1 MLQTIRGGRK
11 VANLKSKTLFFTT
24 SPRTPLKMIPEIQIL
39 YNNFEGKKW
48 NPNTQVEFIKKLVEG
63 NDFDGIGSEK
73 DMAFSARDRINRA
86 PKALGFVDLKPYVK
100 LTEAGKN
107 FISGKRTEE
116 VLLRQ
121 LLKFQLPSPYHK
133 EPEKL
138 KGIFCVKPYLEIFR
152 LIYEL
157 GTISFD
163 ELMIFGM
170 QLTHYNKFDSIVT
183 EIKAFRRMKSYVKSS
198 YKMLVG
204 KYLKEQVEKIYA
216 DDINNGNIKTRESKD
231 KSIDKFVATKSRN
244 LRDYADAC
252 FRYLRATGMVEI
264 SQRGHSI
271 SIMPEKRK
279 EIEFFLLMVD
289 RKPVYINDEDNY
301 KKYLFDVSIPEL
313 YSDNR
318 LRLIQQVKEVTGNSS
333 ELEGKTT
340 NELKDILEN
349 TIANKKK
356 QIITKQITELKEY
369 KNYADVMDIF
379 ADIRHNV
386 LYDAPL
392 MLEWNTW
399 RAMTMLDGGDIKANL
414 KLDDKGQPMSTA
426 AGNMA
431 DIVCDYGDFELAV
444 EVTMQS
450 GQKQYETEGEP
461 VSRHLAKLKK
471 DTGKEAYCLF
481 IAPKINES
489 CIAYFYALHAMN
501 IAFYGGKSVIV
512 PLELDVFINM
522 VEQSYKAGYVP
533 NPQQVKSIFEYSMEQ
548 AKIAVDENEW
558 YAKVKEKALNW
569 L

>member
-1 MLQTIRGGRK
+1 M
-11 VANLKSKTLFFTT
+11 AYLKSKTLFFTT
-24 SPRTPLKMIPEIQIL
+24 SPRTPLKMIPEIQVL

-48 NPNTQVEFIKKLVEG
+48 NTKTQVEFIKKLADG
-63 NDFDGIGSEK
+63 NDFDGKGSEK
-73 DMAFSARDRINRA
+73 DLAFSARDRINRA
-86 PKALGFVDLKPYVK
+86 PKALGFVDLKPHIN
-100 LTEAGKN
+100 LTEAGEN

-121 LLKFQLPSPYHK
+121 LLKFQLPSPYHR
-133 EPEKL
+133 EPEEFKE
-138 KGIFCVKPYLEIFR
+138 IFCVKPYLEIFR

-170 QLTHYNKFDSIVT
+170 QLTHYNKFDSIVA
-183 EIKAFRRMKSYVKSS
+183 EIKTFRRMKLYAKLS
-198 YKMLVG
+198 YKAFRG
-204 KYLKEQVEKIYA
+204 NYLKEQVEKIYA
-216 DDINNGNIKTRESKD
+216 DDINDGNTKTRESRD
-231 KSIDKFVATKSRN
+231 KSIDKFVTTKSRN

-279 EIEFFLLMVD
+279 EVEFLLSMVD
-289 RKPVYINDEDNY
+289 RKPIYIDDEANY
-301 KKYLFDVSIPEL
+301 KKYLFDGSLPEL

-318 LRLIQQVKEVTGNSS
+318 LRLIEQVQEVTGKSS
-333 ELEGKTT
+333 GLEEQTT

-349 TIANKKK
+349 AIANKKK
-356 QIITKQITELKEY
+356 KIISKQIKELKEY
-369 KNYADVMDIF
+369 KNYADVMDTF
-379 ADIRHNV
+379 DDIKNNV

-399 RAMTMLDGGDIKANL
+399 RAMTMLDGGEIKANL

-426 AGNMA
+426 AGNMS
-431 DIVCDYGDFELAV
+431 DIVCDYGDFGLAV

-471 DTGKEAYCLF
+471 ETGKDAYCLF

-489 CIAYFYALHAMN
+489 CIAYFYALHTMN

-533 NPQQVKSIFEYSMEQ
+533 NPQQVKSIFEYSLEQ
-548 AKIAVDENEW
+548 AKKSADENEW

-569 L
+569 LG

>member
-1 MLQTIRGGRK
+1 M
-11 VANLKSKTLFFTT
+11 AFLKSKTLFFTT
-24 SPRTPLKMIPEIQIL
+24 SPRTPLKMIPEIKVL
-39 YNNFEGKKW
+39 YEYFEGKEW
-48 NPNTQVEFIKKLVEG
+48 NPSTQVEFIKKLADG
-63 NDFDGIGSEK
+63 SDFDGKGSDK

-86 PKALGFVDLKPYVK
+86 PKALGFVDLKPQIK

-133 EPEKL
+133 EPEEFE
-138 KGIFCVKPYLEIFR
+138 GMFCVKPYLEIFR

-170 QLTHYNKFDSIVT
+170 QLTHYKKFDSIVA
-183 EIKAFRRMKSYVKSS
+183 EIKTFRRMKLYAKFS
-198 YKMLVG
+198 YKTFRG
-204 KYLKEQVEKIYA
+204 KYIKEQVEKIYE
-216 DDINNGNIKTRESKD
+216 DDINEGNTKTRESRD
-231 KSIDKFVATKSRN
+231 KSVDKFVTTKSRN

-279 EIEFFLLMVD
+279 EVEFFLSKVD
-289 RKPVYINDEDNY
+289 RRPVYVDDEDSY
-301 KKYLFDVSIPEL
+301 KKYLFDGSIPEL

-318 LRLIQQVKEVTGNSS
+318 LRLIEQVKNVTGRSVG
-333 ELEGKTT
+333 LEKESINT
-340 NELKDILEN
+340 LKNILEN
-349 TIANKKK
+349 AITSKKK
-356 QIITKQITELKEY
+356 EIISKQITELKEY
-369 KNYADVMDIF
+369 KNYADVMDTF
-379 ADIRHNV
+379 NDIKKNA
-386 LYDAPL
+386 LYDTPL

-426 AGNMA
+426 TGNMS
-431 DIVCDYGDFELAV
+431 DIICDYGDFGLAV

-450 GQKQYETEGEP
+450 GQKQYEMEGEP

-471 DTGKEAYCLF
+471 ETGKEAYCLF

-489 CIAYFYALHAMN
+489 CIAYFYALHTMN

-522 VEQSYKAGYVP
+522 VEQSYQAGYVP
-533 NPQQVKSIFEYSMEQ
+533 NPQQVRSIFEYSMEQ
-548 AKIAVDENEW
+548 AKISADENEW
-558 YAKVKEKALNW
+558 YEKIKEKALNW

>member
-1 MLQTIRGGRK
+1 M
-11 VANLKSKTLFFTT
+11 AYLKSKTLFFTT
-24 SPRTPLKMIPEIQIL
+24 SPRTPLKMIPEIQVL

-48 NPNTQVEFIKKLVEG
+48 NTKTQVEFIKKLAEG
-63 NDFDGIGSEK
+63 NDFDGKGSEK
-73 DMAFSARDRINRA
+73 DLAFSARDRINRA
-86 PKALGFVDLKPYVK
+86 PKALGFVDLKPHIN
-100 LTEAGKN
+100 LTEAGEN

-121 LLKFQLPSPYHK
+121 LLKFQLPSPYHR
-133 EPEKL
+133 EPEEFKE
-138 KGIFCVKPYLEIFR
+138 IFCVKPYLEIFR

-170 QLTHYNKFDSIVT
+170 QLTHYNKFDSIVA
-183 EIKAFRRMKSYVKSS
+183 EIKTFRRMKLYAKLSYKAFRRN
-198 YKMLVG
+198 
-204 KYLKEQVEKIYA
+204 YLKEQVEKIYA
-216 DDINNGNIKTRESKD
+216 DDINDGNTKTRESRD
-231 KSIDKFVATKSRN
+231 KSIDKFVTTKSRN

-279 EIEFFLLMVD
+279 EVEFFLSMVD
-289 RKPVYINDEDNY
+289 RKPIYIDDEKNY
-301 KKYLFDVSIPEL
+301 KKYLFDGSVPEL

-318 LRLIQQVKEVTGNSS
+318 FRLIEQVKEVTGKS
-333 ELEGKTT
+333 EALEEHTT

-349 TIANKKK
+349 AIANKKK
-356 QIITKQITELKEY
+356 QIISKQITELKEY
-369 KNYADVMDIF
+369 KNYADVMDTF
-379 ADIRHNV
+379 DDIKNNV

-426 AGNMA
+426 AGNMS
-431 DIVCDYGDFELAV
+431 DIVCDYGDFGLAV

-471 DTGKEAYCLF
+471 ETGKDAYCLF

-489 CIAYFYALHAMN
+489 CIAYFYALHTMN

-533 NPQQVKSIFEYSMEQ
+533 NPQQVKSIFEYSLEQ
-548 AKIAVDENEW
+548 AKKSADENEW
-558 YAKVKEKALNW
+558 YVKVKEKALNW

>member
-1 MLQTIRGGRK
+1 M
-11 VANLKSKTLFFTT
+11 AYLKSKTLFFTT
-24 SPRTPLKMIPEIQIL
+24 SPRTPLKMIPEIQVL
-39 YNNFEGKKW
+39 HNNFEGRKW
-48 NPNTQVEFIKKLVEG
+48 NTNTQIEFIKKLAEG
-63 NDFDGIGSEK
+63 SDFDGKGSEK

-86 PKALGFVDLKPYVK
+86 PKALGFVDLKPCIK
-100 LTEAGKN
+100 LTEAGEN

-133 EPEKL
+133 EPEEF

-163 ELMIFGM
+163 ELMIFGT
-170 QLTHYNKFDSIVT
+170 QLTHYNKFDSIVAD
-183 EIKAFRRMKSYVKSS
+183 IKTFRRMKLYAEMS
-198 YKMLVG
+198 YKTFRG
-204 KYLKEQVEKIYA
+204 KCLKEQVERIYA
-216 DDINNGNIKTRESKD
+216 YDINVGNTKTRESRD
-231 KSIDKFVATKSRN
+231 KSIDKFVTTKSRN

-279 EIEFFLLMVD
+279 EVEFFLSMVD
-289 RKPVYINDEDNY
+289 RKPIYIDDEANY
-301 KKYLFDVSIPEL
+301 KKYLFDGSLPEL

-318 LRLIQQVKEVTGNSS
+318 LRLIEQVQEVTGKSS
-333 ELEGKTT
+333 GLEEQTT

-349 TIANKKK
+349 AIANKKK
-356 QIITKQITELKEY
+356 KIISKQIKELKEY
-369 KNYADVMDIF
+369 KNYADVMDTF
-379 ADIRHNV
+379 DDIKNNV

-399 RAMTMLDGGDIKANL
+399 RAMTMLDGGEIKANL

-426 AGNMA
+426 AGNMS
-431 DIVCDYGDFELAV
+431 DIVCDYGDFGLAV
-444 EVTMQS
+444 EVTMQA

-471 DTGKEAYCLF
+471 ETGKDAYCLF

-489 CIAYFYALHAMN
+489 CIAYFYALHTMN

-533 NPQQVKSIFEYSMEQ
+533 NPQQVKSIFEYSLEQ
-548 AKIAVDENEW
+548 AKKSADENEW

>member
-1 MLQTIRGGRK
+1 M
-11 VANLKSKTLFFTT
+11 AYLKSKTLFFTT
-24 SPRTPLKMIPEIQIL
+24 SPRTPLKMIPEIQVL
-39 YNNFEGKKW
+39 YNNFEGEKW
-48 NPNTQVEFIKKLVEG
+48 NTNTQVEFIKKLADG
-63 NDFDGIGSEK
+63 NDFDGKGSEK

-86 PKALGFVDLKPYVK
+86 PKALGFVDLKPNIK
-100 LTEAGKN
+100 LTEAGEN

-133 EPEKL
+133 EPEEFN
-138 KGIFCVKPYLEIFR
+138 GIFCIKPYLEIFR

-170 QLTHYNKFDSIVT
+170 QLTHYNKFNSIVA
-183 EIKAFRRMKSYVKSS
+183 EIKNFRRMKLYTQSS
-198 YKMLVG
+198 YKTFRG

-216 DDINNGNIKTRESKD
+216 DDINEGNTKTRESRD
-231 KSIDKFVATKSRN
+231 NSRDKFVTTKSRN

-279 EIEFFLLMVD
+279 EVAFFLSMID
-289 RKPVYINDEDNY
+289 RNPIYIDDEDNY
-301 KKYLFDVSIPEL
+301 KKYLFDGSVPQL

-318 LRLIQQVKEVTGNSS
+318 LRLIEQVKEVTEKRDGLD
-333 ELEGKTT
+333 EYTT

-349 TIANKKK
+349 AIANKKK
-356 QIITKQITELKEY
+356 QIINKQITELKEY
-369 KNYADVMDIF
+369 KNYDDVMDTF
-379 ADIRHNV
+379 NDIKNNV

-426 AGNMA
+426 AGNMS
-431 DIVCDYGDFELAV
+431 DIVCDYDDFGLAV

-471 DTGKEAYCLF
+471 ETGKDAYCLF

-489 CIAYFYALHAMN
+489 CIAYFYALHTMN

-522 VEQSYKAGYVP
+522 VEQSYNAGYVP
-533 NPQQVKSIFEYSMEQ
+533 NPLQVKSIFEYSLEQ
-548 AKIAVDENEW
+548 AKNSVDEKEW

>member
-1 MLQTIRGGRK
+1 M
-11 VANLKSKTLFFTT
+11 AYLKSKTLFFTT
-24 SPRTPLKMIPEIQIL
+24 SPRTPLKMIPEIQVL

-48 NPNTQVEFIKKLVEG
+48 NTKTQVEFIKKLADG
-63 NDFDGIGSEK
+63 NDFDGKGSEK
-73 DMAFSARDRINRA
+73 DLAFSARDRINRA
-86 PKALGFVDLKPYVK
+86 PKALGFVDLKPHIN
-100 LTEAGKN
+100 LTEAGEN

-121 LLKFQLPSPYHK
+121 LLKFQLPSPYHR
-133 EPEKL
+133 EPEEFKE
-138 KGIFCVKPYLEIFR
+138 IFCVKPYLEIFR

-170 QLTHYNKFDSIVT
+170 QLTHYNKFDSIVAD
-183 EIKAFRRMKSYVKSS
+183 IKTFRRMKLYAEMS
-198 YKMLVG
+198 YKTFRG
-204 KYLKEQVEKIYA
+204 KCLKEQVERIYA
-216 DDINNGNIKTRESKD
+216 YDINVGNTKTRESRD
-231 KSIDKFVATKSRN
+231 KSIDKFVTTKSRN

-279 EIEFFLLMVD
+279 EVEFFLSMVD
-289 RKPVYINDEDNY
+289 RKPIYIDDEANY
-301 KKYLFDVSIPEL
+301 KKYLFDGSLPEL

-318 LRLIQQVKEVTGNSS
+318 LRLIEQVQEVTGKSS
-333 ELEGKTT
+333 GLEEQTT

-349 TIANKKK
+349 AIANKKK
-356 QIITKQITELKEY
+356 KIISKQIKELKEY
-369 KNYADVMDIF
+369 KNYADVMDTF
-379 ADIRHNV
+379 DDIKNNV

-399 RAMTMLDGGDIKANL
+399 RAMTMLDGGEIKANL

-426 AGNMA
+426 AGNMS
-431 DIVCDYGDFELAV
+431 DIVCDYGDFGLAV

-471 DTGKEAYCLF
+471 ETGKDAYCLF

-489 CIAYFYALHAMN
+489 CIAYFYALHTMN

-533 NPQQVKSIFEYSMEQ
+533 NPQQVKSIFEYSLEQ
-548 AKIAVDENEW
+548 AKKSADENEW

-569 L
+569 LG

>member
-1 MLQTIRGGRK
+1 
-11 VANLKSKTLFFTT
+11 
-24 SPRTPLKMIPEIQIL
+24 MIPEIQVL
-39 YNNFEGKKW
+39 HNNFEGRKW
-48 NPNTQVEFIKKLVEG
+48 NTNTQIEFIKKLAEG
-63 NDFDGIGSEK
+63 SDFDGKGSEK

-86 PKALGFVDLKPYVK
+86 PKALGFVDLKPCIK
-100 LTEAGKN
+100 LTEAGEN

-133 EPEKL
+133 EPEEF

-170 QLTHYNKFDSIVT
+170 QLTHYNKFDSIVAD
-183 EIKAFRRMKSYVKSS
+183 IKTFRRMKLYAEMS
-198 YKMLVG
+198 YKTFRG
-204 KYLKEQVEKIYA
+204 KCLKEQVERIYA
-216 DDINNGNIKTRESKD
+216 YDINVGNTKTRESRD
-231 KSIDKFVATKSRN
+231 KSIDKFVTTKSRN

-279 EIEFFLLMVD
+279 EVEFFLSMVD
-289 RKPVYINDEDNY
+289 RKPIYIDDEANY
-301 KKYLFDVSIPEL
+301 KKYLFEGSLPEL

-318 LRLIQQVKEVTGNSS
+318 LRLIEQVQEVTGKSS
-333 ELEGKTT
+333 GLEEQTT

-349 TIANKKK
+349 AIANKKK
-356 QIITKQITELKEY
+356 KIISKQIKELKEY
-369 KNYADVMDIF
+369 KNYADVMDTF
-379 ADIRHNV
+379 DDIKNNV

-399 RAMTMLDGGDIKANL
+399 RAMTMLDGGEIKANL

-426 AGNMA
+426 AGNMS
-431 DIVCDYGDFELAV
+431 DIVCDYGDFGLAV
-444 EVTMQS
+444 EVTMQA

-471 DTGKEAYCLF
+471 ETGKDAYCLF

-489 CIAYFYALHAMN
+489 CIAYFYALHTMN

-533 NPQQVKSIFEYSMEQ
+533 NPQQVKSIFEYSLEQ
-548 AKIAVDENEW
+548 AKKSADENEW
-558 YAKVKEKALNW
+558 YARVKEKALNW

>member
-1 MLQTIRGGRK
+1 M
-11 VANLKSKTLFFTT
+11 AYLKSKTLFFTT
-24 SPRTPLKMIPEIQIL
+24 SPRTPLKMIPEIQVL

-48 NPNTQVEFIKKLVEG
+48 NTNTQVEFIKKLAEG
-63 NDFDGIGSEK
+63 SDFDGKGSEK
-73 DMAFSARDRINRA
+73 NMAFSARDRINRA
-86 PKALGFVDLKPYVK
+86 PKALGFVDLKPCIK
-100 LTEAGKN
+100 LTEAGEN

-133 EPEKL
+133 EPENL
-138 KGIFCVKPYLEIFR
+138 KGTFCVKPYLEIFR

-170 QLTHYNKFDSIVT
+170 QLTHYNKFDSIVA
-183 EIKAFRRMKSYVKSS
+183 EIKNFRRMKVYAKSS
-198 YKMLVG
+198 YKMFRG
-204 KYLKEQVEKIYA
+204 KYLKEQVEKIYE
-216 DDINNGNIKTRESKD
+216 DDISEGNTKTRESRD
-231 KSIDKFVATKSRN
+231 KSIDKFVTTKSRN
-244 LRDYADAC
+244 LRDYTDAC

-271 SIMPEKRK
+271 SIMPEKRN
-279 EIEFFLLMVD
+279 EVAFFLSMVD
-289 RKPVYINDEDNY
+289 RKPVYIDDEASY
-301 KKYLFDVSIPEL
+301 KKYLFEGTTPEL

-318 LRLIQQVKEVTGNSS
+318 LRLIEQVKEVTGKS
-333 ELEGKTT
+333 EGVEEQTI

-349 TIANKKK
+349 ALANKKK
-356 QIITKQITELKEY
+356 QIISKQITELKEY
-369 KNYADVMDIF
+369 KNYAEVMDMF
-379 ADIRHNV
+379 DDIKNNV

-392 MLEWNTW
+392 MLEWNIW
-399 RAMTMLDGGDIKANL
+399 RAMTMLDGGEIKANL
-414 KLDDKGQPMSTA
+414 KFDDKGQPMSTA
-426 AGNMA
+426 AGNMS
-431 DIVCDYGDFELAV
+431 DIVCDYGDFGLAV

-471 DTGKEAYCLF
+471 ETGKDAYCLF

-489 CIAYFYALHAMN
+489 CIAYFYALHTMN

-522 VEQSYKAGYVP
+522 VEQSYRAGYIP
-533 NPQQVKSIFEYSMEQ
+533 NPQQVRSLFEYSMEQ
-548 AKIAVDENEW
+548 AKSAVDENEW

>member
-1 MLQTIRGGRK
+1 M
-11 VANLKSKTLFFTT
+11 AYLKSKTLFFTT
-24 SPRTPLKMIPEIQIL
+24 SPRTPLKMIPEIQVL

-48 NPNTQVEFIKKLVEG
+48 NTKTQVEFIKKLAEG
-63 NDFDGIGSEK
+63 NDFDGKGSEK
-73 DMAFSARDRINRA
+73 DLAFSARDRINRA
-86 PKALGFVDLKPYVK
+86 PKALGFVDLKPHIN
-100 LTEAGKN
+100 LTEAGEN

-121 LLKFQLPSPYHK
+121 LLKFQLPSPYHR
-133 EPEKL
+133 EPEEFKE
-138 KGIFCVKPYLEIFR
+138 IFCVKPYLEIFR

-163 ELMIFGM
+163 ELMILGM
-170 QLTHYNKFDSIVT
+170 QLTHYNKFDSIVA
-183 EIKAFRRMKSYVKSS
+183 EIKTFRRMKLYAKLS
-198 YKMLVG
+198 YKAFRG
-204 KYLKEQVEKIYA
+204 NYLKEQVEKIYA
-216 DDINNGNIKTRESKD
+216 DDINDGNTKTRESRD
-231 KSIDKFVATKSRN
+231 KSIDKFVTTKSRN

-279 EIEFFLLMVD
+279 EVEFFLSMVD
-289 RKPVYINDEDNY
+289 RKPIYIDDEKNY
-301 KKYLFDVSIPEL
+301 KKYLFDGSVPEL

-318 LRLIQQVKEVTGNSS
+318 FRLIEQVKEVTGKS
-333 ELEGKTT
+333 EALEEHTT

-349 TIANKKK
+349 AIANKKK
-356 QIITKQITELKEY
+356 QIISKQITELKEY
-369 KNYADVMDIF
+369 KNYADVMDTF
-379 ADIRHNV
+379 DDIKNNV

-426 AGNMA
+426 AGNMS
-431 DIVCDYGDFELAV
+431 DIVCDYGDFGLAV

-471 DTGKEAYCLF
+471 ETGKDAYCLF

-489 CIAYFYALHAMN
+489 CIAYFYALHTMN

-533 NPQQVKSIFEYSMEQ
+533 NPQQVKSIFEYSLEQ
-548 AKIAVDENEW
+548 AKKSADENEW
-558 YAKVKEKALNW
+558 YVKVKEKALNW